1 MSQTI
6 LIANPVAGGGRAR
19 RTAERAL
26 VRMDPTGSV
35 ELTLT
40 RGAGHARELA
50 AAAVAGGATRIVVCG
65 GDGTINE
72 VASALVHTAVPLG
85 ILPFGRGNDL
95 ARALGLPT
103 RLDPALVVL
112 AGGVVRRIDVGMVND
127 RIFCTVAAAGFDAEV
142 AHRVRTGIWH
152 RAGRTGYALGVIRS
166 LAGLK
171 ARPVR
176 LEGDFG
182 RRDGRY
188 LLAAVSNTGWYGGG
202 IRIAP
207 NAQPDDGLLD
217 CCLVR
222 EISRVKLLRLFPRAY
237 RGGHLRYPEVEI
249 VRTRRLRVTVEGE
262 WPIITDGEPAGSTPA
277 TFEAVPQALSVLV
290 APPLT

>member
-1 MSQTI
+1 MSHTV

-19 RTAERAL
+19 RVAERAL
-26 VRMDPTGSV
+26 VRMEPAGSV
-35 ELTLT
+35 ELSLT

-50 AAAVAGGATRIVVCG
+50 AAAVSAGATRVVVCG

-85 ILPFGRGNDL
+85 VLPFGRGNDL
-95 ARALGLPT
+95 ARALALPT
-103 RLDPALVVL
+103 RLDPALAVL

-127 RIFCTVAAAGFDAEV
+127 RVFCTVAAAGFDAEV

-152 RAGRTGYALGVIRS
+152 RAGRVGYVLGVIRS
-166 LAGLK
+166 LASLE
-171 ARPVR
+171 ARLVH
-176 LEGDFG
+176 LEGEFG

-202 IRIAP
+202 IQIAP

-222 EISRVKLLRLFPRAY
+222 EISRIKLLRLFPLAY

-249 VRTRRLRVTVEGE
+249 VRTRRLRVTVEGQ
-262 WPIITDGEPAGSTPA
+262 WPIITDGEPAGSTPT
-277 TFEAVPQALSVLV
+277 TFEVVPQALSVLV